1 MATHS
6 SVLAWR
12 IPRMEEPGGLP
23 SMGWHRVEHDWS
35 DLAAAAPIRQW
46 ARRMAWVLPTSTS
59 DFLKEKLDWTAFF
72 SSVQRDRVT
81 SDSYTSMNSLKWRN
95 PQNQPLLFMLFYQP
109 QQSQNT
115 LGHWSVESTAW
126 PGPGRDMLRES
137 SADLQQNA
145 AGIQWGFH

>member
-1 MATHS
+1 MAPS
-6 SVLAWR
+6 SSTLAWK
-12 IPRMEEPGGLP
+12 ILWTEEPGELQ
-23 SMGWHRVEHDWS
+23 SMGSHRVGHDWS

-81 SDSYTSMNSLKWRN
+81 SDSYPSMNSPKRRN

-115 LGHWSVESTAW
+115 LGHWSMKSTACLVQVETCFQS
-126 PGPGRDMLRES
+126 P
-137 SADLQQNA
+137 LQ
-145 AGIQWGFH
+145 IYSKVLL